1 MAFQAAVASWFASH
15 LLARTPVGGR
25 FGLNNAAIPI
35 SIQLETGDGLDDIEV
50 KLSDGGSI
58 HIQCKTT
65 ASLSDR
71 EASPLGKTITQHTLW
86 FERAMTAGGTPDS
99 TKTAGLLAVGSG
111 APQTLNILEASCRAF
126 DMGGSWVSTPVH
138 RNKAEKEAL
147 ALFESLAKPAWRSS
161 SGVDPTGDQLV
172 QLARHFH
179 VARFDMDE
187 GDRDW
192 REATQQ
198 LARRVF
204 ADEAASESAM
214 RDLRGLM
221 RDLIR
226 SGAIADRSGL
236 LRELRRR
243 GHFDVTA
250 ADYEADV
257 TRLRAVTNQEMLR
270 LERHSHLPLVPALR
284 VARQSDAPL
293 AKAILAGSTLV
304 VGEPGAGKT
313 GALVS
318 AAAAILSRGGT
329 AIFLSVDRFPG
340 VTIAADL
347 ASELGLQRPLLEVLA
362 AFPGP
367 GPKVLI
373 VDALDAA
380 RGGAAEAVFAA
391 LIESARTDLDEW
403 TVVASIR
410 TFDLRN
416 GRRYREAFRGTPVDP
431 DYADPALSAVMHF
444 AVPRLSEQDLTE
456 VGSLA
461 PQMATLLD
469 AAPSQLRALLK
480 NIFNLSLAAQLLSD
494 GVGASTFSAIST
506 QSGLIDVYED
516 TRLTSTAMQQAAAA
530 ACTVMLGRRRLTVR
544 KVLIAHD
551 SVDAVIQTG
560 VLVANGDLVG
570 FGHHVLFDHVAGR
583 FFLDWDD
590 PGQLL
595 LQLRGETSSA
605 LLLAPAFRFAVER
618 VWRND
623 DAGRPHTWRLLAD
636 IFATD
641 QVDPVLGHVAL
652 RVASESVES
661 ESDIDGLLSLIAA
674 SSASPGMSGLL
685 NLLSRFVAMDSSARP
700 AASSRDAV
708 WARLAEALLAT
719 RERAL
724 LEPARVLLLMLFDQP
739 SLATPDVLLSYGR
752 ASRAL
757 LEAAWSANPE
767 LTLLGTQAIRFV
779 GKSFASDVQASRL
792 LLDRILREPR
802 FSQHADQE
810 AGWLGEQILPI
821 ARADP
826 EFAVEI
832 YRRLYSQTIYDN
844 TSTMLGGAGSRI
856 LPLTSNRRQD
866 YDHALWR
873 LGTALPEFLAIDPA
887 SGTRALIEGSVGKD
901 GRDSYAR
908 QREPER
914 VTIGAE
920 IVELRGHEF
929 EYQAWD
935 DDDATRFNRDDDLL
949 RNYLLFLRSCSV
961 DAFQASV
968 AAASV
973 GHATAAVWNR
983 IFRVA
988 SERIAE
994 LADQLWP
1001 LFERI
1006 DFLNA
1011 RGTARDAATFAA
1023 QAWASRTNEQKAQ
1036 FESLLSGRAA
1046 SEDSSDQHCWQSML
1060 HWFFERVEDDALVLE
1075 SSRELRRTLDEA
1087 GADSAR
1093 TTGRI
1098 ATDAADADDHF
1109 DWTRE
1114 RLRREGIDPHAEP
1127 QRTVREASNTLYER
1141 LGKTPEDHPRPYL
1154 AGLWAEAVALVILL
1168 DLAPGLHEQVD
1179 MPAWGHVS
1187 NVAERIASSPNYSPD
1202 VAGLPSLPVLFAL
1215 LQRLSASPYPK
1226 LKEED
1231 L

>member
-1 MAFQAAVASWFASH
+1 MAFQAAVALWFASH

-65 ASLSDR
+65 ANLSDR
-71 EASPLGKTITQHTLW
+71 EASPLGKTITQHAVWL
-86 FERAMTAGGTPDS
+86 ERTVTAGGTPDP

-111 APQTLNILEASCRAF
+111 APQTLDILEASCRAF
-126 DMGGSWVSTPVH
+126 DMGGNWASTPVH

-147 ALFESLAKPAWRSS
+147 ALFESLAKPAWQSS
-161 SGVDPTGDQLV
+161 SGAHPNDDQLV

-187 GDRDW
+187 GHRDW
-192 REATQQ
+192 REATQL
-198 LARRVF
+198 LAHRVF
-204 ADEAASESAM
+204 ADAAVSEAAM

-226 SGAIADRSGL
+226 SGAPADRRGL

-243 GHFDVTA
+243 GHRDVTA

-257 TRLRAVTNQEMLR
+257 TKLRAVTHQELLR
-270 LERHSHLPLVPALR
+270 LERHSHLPLVPPLR
-284 VARQSDAPL
+284 VERQCDAPL
-293 AKAILAGSTLV
+293 AEAISAGSTLV

-318 AAAAILSRGGT
+318 AATTILSRGGT

-340 VTIAADL
+340 VAIAADL
-347 ASELGLQRPLLEVLA
+347 ASELGLQRPLLDVLA
-362 AFPGP
+362 AFPGL
-367 GPKVLI
+367 GPKLLI

-380 RGGAAEAVFAA
+380 RGGPAEAVFAA
-391 LIESARTDLDEW
+391 LIERARADLDEW

-416 GRRYREAFRGTPVDP
+416 GRRYREAFHGTPVDP

-444 AVPRLSEQDLTE
+444 VVPRLSEQDLTE

-461 PQMATLLD
+461 PQMATLLN
-469 AAPSQLRALLK
+469 AAPGQLRALLTS
-480 NIFNLSLAAQLLSD
+480 IFNLSLAAQLLSD
-494 GVGASTFSAIST
+494 GVGASAFSAIST

-516 TRLTSTAMQQAAAA
+516 TRLTSTAMQQAARA
-530 ACTVMLGRRRLTVR
+530 ACAVMLGRRRLAVR
-544 KVLIAHD
+544 KVLIEHD
-551 SVDAVIQTG
+551 SIDAAIQTG
-560 VLVANGDLVG
+560 VLVANDDLVR
-570 FGHHVLFDHVAGR
+570 FAHHVLFDHVTGR

-595 LQLRGETSSA
+595 LQLSGETASA
-605 LLLAPAFRFAVER
+605 LLLAPALRFAIER
-618 VWRND
+618 LWRND

-661 ESDIDGLLSLIAA
+661 EPDIGDLLSLVAA
-674 SSASPGMSGLL
+674 SPAGPGMSGLL
-685 NLLSRFVAMDSSARP
+685 NLLSRFVAMDSGARP
-700 AASSRDAV
+700 AVASRDAV
-708 WARLAEALLAT
+708 WARLSEALLAT

-724 LEPARVLLLMLFDQP
+724 LEPARVLLLMLFDKP
-739 SLATPDVLLSYGR
+739 SLATPGAFLSYGR

-757 LEAAWSANPE
+757 LEAAWFANPE
-767 LTLLGTQAIRFV
+767 LTLLGAQAIRFV
-779 GKSFASDVQASRL
+779 GKSFASDARASRL

-821 ARADP
+821 VRADP

-832 YRRLYSQTIYDN
+832 YRCLYSQTISDN
-844 TSTMLGGAGSRI
+844 TSTMLGGVGSRI

-873 LGTALPEFLAIDPA
+873 LGTSLPEFLAIDPA
-887 SGTRALIEGSVGKD
+887 SGTRALIEASVGKD
-901 GRDSYAR
+901 SRDSYAR

-914 VTIGAE
+914 VTIGSE
-920 IVELRGHEF
+920 IVEMRGHEF
-929 EYQAWD
+929 EYRAWD

-949 RNYLLFLRSCSV
+949 RNYFLFLRSCSV

-983 IFRVA
+983 IFRVGG
-988 SERIAE
+988 ERIAE

-1011 RGTARDAATFAA
+1011 RGTARAAATFAA
-1023 QAWASRTNEQKAQ
+1023 LAWLSRTNQQKAQ
-1036 FESLLSGRAA
+1036 FESLLIGRAA
-1046 SEDSSDQHCWQSML
+1046 FEDPADQHRWQSTL
-1060 HWFFERVEDDALVLE
+1060 KGFFERVEEDALVHE
-1075 SSRELRRTLDEA
+1075 PSRELRRALAEA
-1087 GADSAR
+1087 CAFSAQ
-1093 TTGRI
+1093 TASHI
-1098 ATDAADADDHF
+1098 ATGAAEDHYE
-1109 DWTRE
+1109 WKLE
-1114 RLRREGIDPHAEP
+1114 SLRREGIDPLAEP
-1127 QRTVREASNTLYER
+1127 QRTVREASDALYER
-1141 LGKTPEDHPRPYL
+1141 LGQTPGDHPRPYL
-1154 AGLWAEAVALVILL
+1154 AALWSEALALVALL
-1168 DLAPGLHEQVD
+1168 DAANKLHEKVD

-1187 NVAERIASSPNYSPD
+1187 NVVERIASCPNYLPD
-1202 VAGLPSLPVLFAL
+1202 VDGLPSLPVLFSL

-1226 LKEED
+1226 PKEED

>member
-15 LLARTPVGGR
+15 LLAREPVGGR

-35 SIQLETGDGLDDIEV
+35 SIRLETGEGLDDIEV

-65 ASLSDR
+65 ANLTAR
-71 EASPLGKTITQHTLW
+71 EASPLGKTIIQHAQWLA
-86 FERAMTAGGTPDS
+86 RAFTTGGTPDS
-99 TKTAGLLAVGSG
+99 TKTAGLLAVSSS
-111 APQTLNILEASCRAF
+111 APQTLEILEASCRAF
-126 DMGGSWVSTPVH
+126 DMGGTWASTALH
-138 RNKAEKEAL
+138 RNKAEKEAISH
-147 ALFESLAKPAWRSS
+147 FESLAKLAWRSS
-161 SGVDPTGDQLV
+161 SGADPTDDQLV

-179 VARFDMDE
+179 VSRFDMDE
-187 GDRDW
+187 GHRDW
-192 REATQQ
+192 REATQL
-198 LARRVF
+198 LASRVF
-204 ADEAASESAM
+204 ADAAPSELAM

-226 SGAIADRSGL
+226 SGATADRSGV

-243 GHFDVTA
+243 GHRDVTA
-250 ADYEADV
+250 ADYETDV
-257 TRLRAVTNQEMLR
+257 AKLRAVTHQELLR

-293 AKAILAGSTLV
+293 AVAISAGSTLV

-318 AAAAILSRGGT
+318 AATAILSRGGT

-340 VTIAADL
+340 VAIATDL

-362 AFPGP
+362 AFPGL

-373 VDALDAA
+373 IDALDAA
-380 RGGAAEAVFAA
+380 RGGPAEAVFAA
-391 LIESARTDLDEW
+391 LIESARADLDEW

-416 GRRYREAFRGTPVDP
+416 GSRYREAFRGAPADQ
-431 DYADPALSAVMHF
+431 DYADSALGAVMHF
-444 AVPRLSEQDLTE
+444 VVPRLSEQDLTK

-469 AAPSQLRALLK
+469 AAPGQLRALLT
-480 NIFNLSLAAQLLSD
+480 NIFNLSLAAQILSD
-494 GVGASTFSAIST
+494 GVGASAFSAIST

-516 TRLTSTAMQQAAAA
+516 TRLTSTAMQQAARATCA
-530 ACTVMLGRRRLTVR
+530 VMLARRRLAVR
-544 KVLIAHD
+544 KVLIEHE
-551 SVDAVIQTG
+551 SIDAAIHTG

-570 FGHHVLFDHVAGR
+570 FAHHVLFDHVAGR

-590 PGQLL
+590 PGRLL

-605 LLLAPAFRFAVER
+605 LLLAPAFRFAIEL

-623 DAGRPHTWRLLAD
+623 DAGRPHTWQLLAD
-636 IFATD
+636 IFATN

-652 RVASESVES
+652 RVASESVEI
-661 ESDIDGLLSLIAA
+661 ESDIGGLLPLIAA
-674 SSASPGMSGLL
+674 SPASPGMSGLL
-685 NLLSRFVAMDSSARP
+685 NLLSRFVAMDSGPRP
-700 AASSRDAV
+700 AAATRDTV
-708 WARLAEALLAT
+708 WACLAESLLAT
-719 RERAL
+719 CERAL
-724 LEPARVLLLMLFDQP
+724 LEPARVLLLMLFDKL
-739 SLATPDVLLSYGR
+739 SRATPGVLHSYGR
-752 ASRAL
+752 ASRTL
-757 LEAAWSANPE
+757 LEAAWSADPE

-779 GKSFASDVQASRL
+779 GKSFASDGRASRL

-810 AGWLGEQILPI
+810 AGWLAEQILPI
-821 ARADP
+821 VRADP

-832 YRRLYSQTIYDN
+832 YRCLYGQTISDN
-844 TSTMLGGAGSRI
+844 ASTVFGGAGSRI

-887 SGTRALIEGSVGKD
+887 SGTRALIDASVGTE
-901 GRDSYAR
+901 GRDGYAR

-920 IVELRGHEF
+920 VVELRGHQF
-929 EYQAWD
+929 EYSAWD

-949 RNYLLFLRSCSV
+949 RNYFLFLRSCSV
-961 DAFQASV
+961 EAFQASV

-973 GHATAAVWNR
+973 GYATAAVWNR

-1011 RGTARDAATFAA
+1011 PATECAAATFAA
-1023 QAWASRTNEQKAQ
+1023 LAWPSRTNEQKAR
-1036 FESLLSGRAA
+1036 FESQLFGRAA
-1046 SEDSSDQHCWQSML
+1046 SEDPADQHRWQSTL
-1060 HWFFERVEDDALVLE
+1060 KGFFERVEEDALVLE
-1075 SSRELRRTLDEA
+1075 PSRELWRTLDEA
-1087 GADSAR
+1087 GTVSAK
-1093 TTGRI
+1093 TDGRI
-1098 ATDAADADDHF
+1098 TTDAADAEDHF
-1109 DWTRE
+1109 DWTLE
-1114 RLRREGIDPHAEP
+1114 CLRRDGIAPHAEP
-1127 QRTVREASNTLYER
+1127 QRSVREASDTLYER
-1141 LGKTPEDHPRPYL
+1141 LGHTPADHPRPYL
-1154 AGLWAEAVALVILL
+1154 AALWAEAVALVDLL
-1168 DLAPGLHEQVD
+1168 DSKVGLHEQVD

-1187 NVAERIASSPNYSPD
+1187 NVVERIASSPNYSPGID
-1202 VAGLPSLPVLFAL
+1202 GLPSLSVLFLL

-1226 LKEED
+1226 SEEEVR
-1231 L
+1231 

>member
-1 MAFQAAVASWFASH
+1 MAFQAAVATWFASH
-15 LLARTPVGGR
+15 VLARTPVGGR
-25 FGLNNAAIPI
+25 FGLNDAAIPI
-35 SIQLETGDGLDDIEV
+35 SMHLETGGGLDDIEI

-71 EASPLGKTITQHTLW
+71 ETSPLGKTITQHTIWL
-86 FERAMTAGGTPDS
+86 ERAFTADGAPDPTMS
-99 TKTAGLLAVGSG
+99 AGLLAVRASS
-111 APQTLNILEASCRAF
+111 PQTLDILEASCRAF
-126 DMGGSWVSTPVH
+126 DMGGTWAGTPSH
-138 RNKAEKEAL
+138 RNQAEKEAL
-147 ALFESLAKPAWRSS
+147 AIFESLAKPAWRFR
-161 SGVDPTGDQLV
+161 SGADPTDGQLV
-172 QLARHFH
+172 ELARHFH

-187 GDRDW
+187 GHRDW
-192 REATQQ
+192 REAKQL

-204 ADEAASESAM
+204 ADDAASESAM

-226 SGAIADRSGL
+226 SGAPADRSGL

-243 GHFDVTA
+243 GHRDVTA
-250 ADYEADV
+250 ADYAADV
-257 TRLRAVTNQEMLR
+257 TRLRAVTHQELLR

-293 AKAILAGSTLV
+293 AEAIAAGSTLV

-318 AAAAILSRGGT
+318 AATTILSRGGT

-340 VTIAADL
+340 IANPADL
-347 ASELGLQRPLLEVLA
+347 ASELGLQRPLLEVLS
-362 AFPGP
+362 AFPGL
-367 GPKVLI
+367 GPKVLL

-380 RGGAAEAVFAA
+380 RGGPAEAVFAA
-391 LIESARTDLDEW
+391 LIESARADLDDW

-444 AVPRLSEQDLTE
+444 VVPRLSEQDLAE
-456 VGSLA
+456 VGGLA
-461 PQMATLLD
+461 PQLATLFD
-469 AAPSQLRALLK
+469 AAPRQLRALLT

-494 GVGASTFSAIST
+494 GVGASAFSAIST

-516 TRLTSTAMQQAAAA
+516 TRLTSTAMQQAARA
-530 ACTVMLGRRRLTVR
+530 ACAVMLGRRRLAVR
-544 KVLIAHD
+544 KVLIEHD
-551 SVDAVIQTG
+551 SIDATIQTG
-560 VLVANGDLVG
+560 VLVASGDLVG
-570 FGHHVLFDHVAGR
+570 FAHHVLFDHVAGR

-595 LQLRGETSSA
+595 LQLSGDTSSA
-605 LLLAPAFRFAVER
+605 LLLAPAFRFAIER

-623 DAGRPHTWRLLAD
+623 DVGRPHTWRALAD
-636 IFATD
+636 IFASD

-661 ESDIDGLLSLIAA
+661 ETDIGGLLSLIAA
-674 SSASPGMSGLL
+674 SPTSPAMSTLL
-685 NLLSRFVAMDSSARP
+685 NLLSRFVAMDSSAQP
-700 AASSRDAV
+700 AAASRDAV
-708 WARLAEALLAT
+708 WARLAEALLA
-719 RERAL
+719 RSERAL
-724 LEPARVLLLMLFDQP
+724 LEPARVLLLMLFDKP
-739 SLATPDVLLSYGR
+739 SLATPGVLLSYGR

-779 GKSFASDVQASRL
+779 GKSFASDGRAARL

-810 AGWLGEQILPI
+810 ACWLGEQILPI
-821 ARADP
+821 VRADP

-832 YRRLYSQTIYDN
+832 YRCLYSQTISDN
-844 TSTMLGGAGSRI
+844 TSTMLGGVGSRI

-887 SGTRALIEGSVGKD
+887 SGTRALIEASVGTE

-908 QREPER
+908 QREQER
-914 VTIGAE
+914 VTIGSE
-920 IVELRGHEF
+920 IVELRGHDF

-935 DDDATRFNRDDDLL
+935 DDDATRCNRDDDLL
-949 RNYLLFLRSCSV
+949 RNYFHFLRSCSV
-961 DAFQASV
+961 DAFQMSV

-983 IFRVA
+983 IFRV
-988 SERIAE
+988 SGERIAE
-994 LADQLWP
+994 MADQLWP

-1011 RGTARDAATFAA
+1011 RGTACAAATFAA
-1023 QAWASRTNEQKAQ
+1023 QAWPSRINAQKAQ
-1036 FESLLSGRAA
+1036 FESLLFGRAA
-1046 SEDSSDQHCWQSML
+1046 SEDPADQYRWQTTL
-1060 HWFFERVEDDALVLE
+1060 TAFFERVEEDALVLE
-1075 SSRELRRTLDEA
+1075 PSRELRRTLAES
-1087 GADSAR
+1087 GAFSAR
-1093 TTGRI
+1093 TAGHMTTG
-1098 ATDAADADDHF
+1098 ATEDYF
-1109 DWTRE
+1109 DWKLE
-1114 RLRREGIDPHAEP
+1114 RLRREGIDPHSEP
-1127 QRTVREASNTLYER
+1127 HRTVREASDTLYER
-1141 LGKTPEDHPRPYL
+1141 LGQTPGDHPRPYL
-1154 AGLWAEAVALVILL
+1154 AALWSEVIALVALL
-1168 DLAPGLHEQVD
+1168 DAAQELHEEVD
-1179 MPAWGHVS
+1179 MAAWGNVS
-1187 NVAERIASSPNYSPD
+1187 NVVERIASSSTYSPEVD
-1202 VAGLPSLPVLFAL
+1202 GLPSLPALFSL